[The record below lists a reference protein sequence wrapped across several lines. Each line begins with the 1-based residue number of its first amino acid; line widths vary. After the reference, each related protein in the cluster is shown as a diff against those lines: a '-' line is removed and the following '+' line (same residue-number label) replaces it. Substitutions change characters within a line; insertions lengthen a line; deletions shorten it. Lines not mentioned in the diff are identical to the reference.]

1 MNIDYVEEL
10 FRSVDPGLTESASIN
25 RAHEDEI
32 WGSIAI
38 SRRPGKRIRTRR
50 FEMAGALVASVTAV
64 AIVLTSL
71 GSAPTNAVGAT
82 LKAAAVADS
91 NAASLPTLSA
101 GEYYYQESEISL
113 TCEVSSPLMPAGE
126 APLTYIA
133 DGTMQSWT
141 TTQGTGEVV
150 ITPSS
155 VNGGGSHFAT
165 PNDEARWVALGK
177 PFIPCALVN
186 SMNQLSGNSAN
197 LNNEGS
203 LGGYS
208 SSVSGYGGF
217 GLSLALA
224 SRTNFL
230 SATTNV
236 NNLPASPAAISSLL
250 ANGQIGTDG
259 SESTTPQVCPILDGS
274 NGAAAGCTPSEQ
286 LDIIEQLIQLPDA
299 SAKLGAVLYQVLAEL
314 PGAELV
320 SPDASLNGAGEAIVE
335 VPQGSNESFEVALNP
350 MSGALV
356 SCSEL
361 LTQNGTT
368 TSEGSVRYGT
378 VQVVQGEGSNPS
390 STSNS

>member
-1 MNIDYVEEL
+1 
-10 FRSVDPGLTESASIN
+10 
-25 RAHEDEI
+25 
-32 WGSIAI
+32 
-38 SRRPGKRIRTRR
+38 
-50 FEMAGALVASVTAV
+50 
-64 AIVLTSL
+64 
-71 GSAPTNAVGAT
+71 
-82 LKAAAVADS
+82 
-91 NAASLPTLSA
+91 
-101 GEYYYQESEISL
+101 
-113 TCEVSSPLMPAGE
+113 MPAGE

-133 DGTMQSWT
+133 YGTMQSWT

-155 VNGGGSHFAT
+155 VDGGGSHFAT

-177 PFIPCALVN
+177 PFIPCALV
-186 SMNQLSGNSAN
+186 SSTNQLSGNSAN

-224 SRTNFL
+224 SRTNLL

-236 NNLPASPAAISSLL
+236 NNLPASPAAISNLL

-259 SESTTPQVCPILDGS
+259 SETTTPQVCPILDGS
-274 NGAAAGCTPSEQ
+274 NGAAEGCTPSEQ

-314 PGAELV
+314 PGAELL
-320 SPDASLNGAGEAIVE
+320 SPVASLNGAGEAIVQ
-335 VPQGSNESFEVALNP
+335 VPQGTDESFEAALNP

-356 SCSEL
+356 SCAEL

-368 TSEGSVRYGT
+368 TSEGSVSYGT
-378 VQVVQGEGSNPS
+378 VQVVQGEGSTQS

>member
-25 RAHEDEI
+25 RTHEDEI

-50 FEMAGALVASVTAV
+50 FEIAGALVASVTAV

-133 DGTMQSWT
+133 YGTMQSWT

-155 VNGGGSHFAT
+155 VDGGGSHFAT

-177 PFIPCALVN
+177 PFIPCALV
-186 SMNQLSGNSAN
+186 SSTNQLSGNSAN

-224 SRTNFL
+224 SRTNLL

-236 NNLPASPAAISSLL
+236 NNLPASPAAISNLL

-259 SESTTPQVCPILDGS
+259 SETTTPQVCPILDGS
-274 NGAAAGCTPSEQ
+274 NGAAEGCTPSEQ

-320 SPDASLNGAGEAIVE
+320 SPVASLNGAGEAIVQ
-335 VPQGSNESFEVALNP
+335 VPQGTDESFEAALNP

-356 SCSEL
+356 SCAEL

-368 TSEGSVRYGT
+368 TSEGSVSYGT
-378 VQVVQGEGSNPS
+378 VQVVQGEGSTQS